1 MGNGYYATHTQ
12 GLKRELADTLDR
24 DELRELHR
32 RRPGLHFL
40 VAARHFGT
48 GAAAAA
54 GIVLLRDSWWWIPC
68 AAVVGLT
75 VFNCTVLLHEVLHG
89 LVFGRNRPGLS
100 RALGWLYSV
109 PSGIS
114 ASQFTRWHLDHH
126 AQLGSAQDDPK
137 RHYLS
142 PKRNKPWFKALYFTP
157 ALFPI
162 YFRAAAR
169 ETASYPVPLRRQIA
183 GERAVAILFHLLL
196 AATVGLAAGWALLAK
211 VYLVPVFLV
220 FPVAFALNRLGQH
233 YDINPAD
240 PAQWSTL
247 MEPSRV
253 WGFVYLWSNY
263 HLEHHY
269 YPGVPFYNL
278 PRLRRLLDPYFHNKG
293 MRPRSYSEL
302 LYGFLILNRKPHTD
316 WTVGGSARP
325 RPNELQPGV
334 TGKSAG

>member
-1 MGNGYYATHTQ
+1 M
-12 GLKRELADTLDR
+12 RELAGTFDR
-24 DELRELHR
+24 DALRQLHR
-32 RRPGLHFL
+32 RRPDRHFL
-40 VAARHFGT
+40 VAARHFGVGGLAT
-48 GAAAAA
+48 A
-54 GIVLLRDSWWWIPC
+54 GVVWFRDSWLWLPC

-89 LVFGRNRPGLS
+89 LVFRRNRPGLS
-100 RALGWLYSV
+100 RALALLYSI

-114 ASQFTRWHLDHH
+114 AAQFTRWHLDHH
-126 AQLGSAQDDPK
+126 AQLGSEDDPK

-169 ETASYPVPLRRQIA
+169 AAASYPAPLRRQIA
-183 GERAVAILFHLLL
+183 VERAVVILFHVVLV
-196 AATVGLAAGWALLAK
+196 ASVWLAAGGALLAR

-247 MEPSRV
+247 MKPSRV
-253 WGFVYLWSNY
+253 WGFIYLWSNY

-278 PRLRRLLDPYFHNKG
+278 PRLRRLLDPYFQKKG
-293 MRPRSYSEL
+293 MRPRSYAEL
-302 LYGFLILNRKPHTD
+302 LHGFLMLNRRPHTD
-316 WTVGGSARP
+316 WALQEPAARWAESARP
-325 RPNELQPGV
+325 R
-334 TGKSAG
+334 